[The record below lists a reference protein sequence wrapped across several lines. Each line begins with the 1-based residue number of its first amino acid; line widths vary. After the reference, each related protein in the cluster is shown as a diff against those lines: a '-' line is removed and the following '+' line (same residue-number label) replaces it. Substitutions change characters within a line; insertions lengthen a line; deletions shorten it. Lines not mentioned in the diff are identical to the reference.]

1 MLRVVPNEGF
11 LHTKINNK
19 DIYVAGSN
27 KNIQKTSICSNKNT
41 QKKLHNV
48 TYILDENT
56 LVCYP
61 FLLLF
66 LKGRIK
72 FPKKWVG
79 GEIFLRKSVGEAKMG
94 WDFSFSFS
102 HY

>member
-1 MLRVVPNEGF
+1 MWPAAIKAFKKHQYAPTRTHKKSYII
-11 LHTKINNK
+11 LHRF
-19 DIYVAGSN
+19 
-27 KNIQKTSICSNKNT
+27 
-41 QKKLHNV
+41 
-48 TYILDENT
+48 LDENT

-79 GEIFLRKSVGEAKMG
+79 GEIFLRKSVGETKMR
-94 WDFSFSFS
+94 WDFSFLFS